1 MEMLSGGATKGGG
14 SAVGGASYPTAMSI
28 FFHVVAFL
36 FVLVLLQR
44 CLPRWWKPFALTT
57 PELSVIYA
65 AVSIGTAVAGVDMLQ
80 VLVPITAYPIWFAT
94 PENEWQELFLDY
106 LPNWWTVD
114 DRGILHGFYRGGDQF
129 HQKKYIVAW
138 LPIVVA
144 WISFLTA
151 MIFVTSGLSAILRR
165 QWVEHERL
173 TYPITQLPLSLLD
186 PKTQLLKSYP
196 FWFGFLVTASIT
208 FYNGLAYLFP
218 NIPML
223 IWSLNLRFTDYP
235 WNAIGSVPLRIFPFV
250 VSMAFLI
257 PHELSFSCWFFFWLM
272 KGLRVLG
279 VTLDWRNLPEF
290 PYSRHQSFGAYM
302 GIFAFALFAGRRHF
316 KRALVDA
323 YRSIGRKSDDP
334 ISMRIA
340 FIYVILG
347 GIYLI
352 GFATYAGMSVWA
364 ATSFFVLYFML
375 SVGISR
381 IRAELGAPVHD
392 FHHMGPHKLV
402 VLTTGTRLVGNQ
414 NLTLLAIF
422 SWFNRAHRC
431 HPMPIQLESLK
442 LAQAQKFHTRRI
454 FFALIIGSII
464 GAITVWWKLLHAF
477 YQDGGSQGIA
487 SYAVSAFG
495 REPYTLLENWLTF
508 PTPPDLPALIAVAVG
523 FFLTS
528 IMLIFR
534 AKLIWWQFHPL
545 GYTLADDYAM
555 NWIWSSIL
563 CGWALKFLVL
573 KLGGIRI
580 YRVTLPFFIG
590 LILGEFVLGS
600 FWSVVSLITNQPM
613 YAFKNW

>member
-1 MEMLSGGATKGGG
+1 MEMLSGGATQGGG

-94 PENEWQELFLDY
+94 PENEWQELFLGY

-114 DRGILHGFYRGGDQF
+114 DRGILNGFYRGGDKF
-129 HQKKYIVAW
+129 HLKKHIVAW

-186 PKTQLLKSYP
+186 PKTQLFKSYP
-196 FWFGFLVTASIT
+196 FWFGFVVTASIT

-218 NIPML
+218 NIPIL

-235 WNAIGSVPLRIFPFV
+235 WNAIGSIPLRIFPFV

-257 PHELSFSCWFFFWLM
+257 PHELSFSCWFFYWLM
-272 KGLRVLG
+272 KGLKVLG

-316 KRALVDA
+316 MHALVDA
-323 YRSIGRKSDDP
+323 YRSIERKIGDP
-334 ISMRIA
+334 ISMRVA

-352 GFATYAGMSVWA
+352 GFAAYAGMSVWV
-364 ATSFFVLYFML
+364 ATFFFVLYFML

-392 FHHMGPHKLV
+392 FHHLGPQKLV
-402 VLTTGTRLVGNQ
+402 VLATGTRLVGNQ

-422 SWFNRAHRC
+422 SWFNRAYRC

-442 LAQAQKFHTRRI
+442 LAQAQQFHTRRI
-454 FFALIIGSII
+454 FFA
-464 GAITVWWKLLHAF
+464 
-477 YQDGGSQGIA
+477 
-487 SYAVSAFG
+487 
-495 REPYTLLENWLTF
+495 
-508 PTPPDLPALIAVAVG
+508 
-523 FFLTS
+523 
-528 IMLIFR
+528 
-534 AKLIWWQFHPL
+534 
-545 GYTLADDYAM
+545 
-555 NWIWSSIL
+555 
-563 CGWALKFLVL
+563 
-573 KLGGIRI
+573 
-580 YRVTLPFFIG
+580 
-590 LILGEFVLGS
+590 
-600 FWSVVSLITNQPM
+600 
-613 YAFKNW
+613 